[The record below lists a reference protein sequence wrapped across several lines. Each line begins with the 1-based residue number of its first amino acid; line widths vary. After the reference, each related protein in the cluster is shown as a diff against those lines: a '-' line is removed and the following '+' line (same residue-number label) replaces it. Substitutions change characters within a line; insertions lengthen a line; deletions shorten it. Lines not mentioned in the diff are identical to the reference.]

1 MEILTAGE
9 FLSQMRA
16 FFIANQNKITDLNS
30 GSALDT
36 QFNAMSVQL
45 NQAMV
50 KVSGGFKTQFEQ
62 IPFQMFD
69 FQRKPELFASGTE
82 VFSRQTGDPVEITI
96 PIGTIVG
103 TPSGLLYTTTAA
115 GAILSGNTSSSAIP
129 ITANEAGLDYDAQI
143 NTITVL
149 NSSIPGVNSVTNN
162 TATAGGRDKE
172 TNSQYFAR
180 FTNFILGLQGSNRF
194 GIFTA
199 AVSVSTIQSAYVDNH
214 FPPELG
220 LYNFTVYVDDGSG
233 NVPQAKLD
241 EVYLEIY
248 GNDTSAY
255 QGWASGG
262 INFRVLTAGLIP
274 VNIVYTAQI
283 DPNVSTSSEI
293 KLLIEAAI
301 NNYINS
307 LWVGSDV
314 LESEVIRI
322 LKGINGVVDIPSAL
336 LTLNGGDNITITP
349 SQVARVS
356 SITPT
361 ITT

>member
-9 FLSQMRA
+9 FLTQMRS
-16 FFIANQNKITDLNS
+16 FFIANQDKITDLNS

-62 IPFQMFD
+62 IPFLSFD
-69 FQRKPELFASGTE
+69 FQRKGESFASGTE
-82 VFSRQTGDPVEITI
+82 VFSRQNPDLVEIPI

-115 GAILSGNTSSSAIP
+115 GAILSGNTSSAAIS
-129 ITANEAGLDYDAQI
+129 ITANEAGAEYDVQA

-149 NSSIPGVNSVTNN
+149 NSSVLGVNSVTNN
-162 TATAGGRDKE
+162 TATAGGLDKE

-180 FTNFILGLQGSNRF
+180 FTNYILGLQGSNRF

-199 AVSVSTIQSAYVDNH
+199 AVLVSTIQSAYVEDH
-214 FPPELG
+214 FPPDSG
-220 LYNFTVYVDDGSG
+220 IWNFTVYVDDGSG
-233 NVPQAKLD
+233 SVPQAKLD

-255 QGWASGG
+255 QGWASAG
-262 INFRVLTAGLIP
+262 INFRVLSAALIP
-274 VNIVYTAQI
+274 VNIVYTVEI
-283 DPNVSTSSEI
+283 DTVNVSADDIEI
-293 KLLIEAAI
+293 AIENAI
-301 NNYINS
+301 INYINS

-314 LESEVIRI
+314 LEAELIRI
-322 LKGINGVVDIPSAL
+322 IKGIQGVIDVPPSL
-336 LTLNGGDNITITP
+336 FTLNGGENITTLP

-356 SITPT
+356 TITPT
-361 ITT
+361 IT